1 MGVFGQ
7 KHVQCVTM
15 VMPNGGGAGLSDPP
29 STAPSTL
36 VELLDQVDRAL
47 DATMEPATSAEGIS
61 REGWRVLLLLA
72 KAECGLSMGEIAEQA
87 ELAAP
92 TATRVVDRL
101 VADKL
106 ADRRGDPEDRRR
118 VLVHLA
124 PRGREVLRRVSG
136 RLETSSRAELADLLE
151 ALVVA
156 VPRDKHGLT
165 A

>member
-1 MGVFGQ
+1 MS
-7 KHVQCVTM
+7 
-15 VMPNGGGAGLSDPP
+15 MPNGGGTGLSSS
-29 STAPSTL
+29 STTL

-47 DATMEPATSAEGIS
+47 AATVEPATSAEGIS

-72 KAECGLSMGEIAEQA
+72 KRIPSGASGLSMGEIAEQA

-136 RLETSSRAELADLLE
+136 RLETSSRAELADLLA
-151 ALVVA
+151 ALAGA
-156 VPRDKHGLT
+156 VPRD
-165 A
+165 

>member
-15 VMPNGGGAGLSDPP
+15 VMPNGGGADLSDP
-29 STAPSTL
+29 PSTL

-47 DATMEPATSAEGIS
+47 AATMEPATSAEGIS

-72 KAECGLSMGEIAEQA
+72 KASSGLSMGEIAEQA

-136 RLETSSRAELADLLE
+136 RLETSSRTELADLLE
-151 ALVVA
+151 ALAVA
-156 VPRDKHGLT
+156 VPRDGS
-165 A
+165 

>member
-1 MGVFGQ
+1 MGTELGVFGQ

-15 VMPNGGGAGLSDPP
+15 VMPNGGGTGLSSSP
-29 STAPSTL
+29 TTL

-47 DATMEPATSAEGIS
+47 AATVEPATSAEGIS

-72 KAECGLSMGEIAEQA
+72 RGTGLSMGEIAEQV

-106 ADRRGDPEDRRR
+106 ADRLGDPEDRRR

-124 PRGREVLRRVSG
+124 PRGREVVRRVSG
-136 RLETSSRAELADLLE
+136 RLETSSRAELADLLARPRRRRASADSSS
-151 ALVVA
+151 AL
-156 VPRDKHGLT
+156 
-165 A
+165 